1 MMRRNIRKAVSII
14 CAVALLLSLCVVS
27 FTGMSS
33 AAPIPAEDS
42 TSINWDT
49 TVETYDFNNATGIAY
64 RRYVS
69 QASYTNGVL
78 WLAND
83 GGGGGVWFAKDA
95 DIDSISINHESAS
108 AAQKDQAYANML
120 KLEANT
126 TYRVTY
132 KYKYLAGSNTLNIGL
147 LMAPDGT
154 GKTNSSAPNGSS
166 YVTYIQNSTAS
177 QAMPEGQTVL
187 AADTEWSEDTI
198 IFTVGN
204 KDVNLGIRT
213 DASAVGK
220 KCGFY
225 LDDFKVEKGT
235 TTLSEIN
242 NEYTFDYKNG
252 GTAFNA
258 LEAVNTV
265 VGNSGW
271 TKRFV
276 LYNVEGDQ
284 GFAAS
289 TIEADGLH
297 FNFKANNGFTQS
309 FGWNNNAF
317 VYDTDA
323 VEGGI
328 LSFKKDAAYLVTV
341 KYKVTDVGGNDS
353 VGLAVA
359 ASRIREAAE
368 TYEIGYATHSATST
382 DWEYLTVGFNTADIP
397 SLVGKYL
404 YLTGRASA
412 GSPASVVV
420 ESVEVKEVRYNT
432 GVAVIEYVNNGV
444 KTYDMV
450 AAGASMDLPV
460 LTGGEFSA
468 FSGWY
473 TDAECTAANKVPMNG
488 YVPAAGTTTLY
499 AKWANTASVV
509 TFNNCGKVTS
519 ERLAVDLELP
529 RPARPNGAL
538 VFEGWYTDLSFT
550 TKVTTVPDHDITV
563 YAKYTGTYLEFNN
576 KGWIETTGTPSLVE
590 DPAAPTNKVL
600 KFSAM
605 ANSRPN
611 FMIPAYDDAASGA
624 FELKTNTTY
633 QYSFKVKLVSADG
646 AAAEIAFY
654 RGDHSAYDPNSTTRT
669 ALNGANASCSSA
681 EWITVTGSFTTGSTH
696 YLERVKWSYQNHLF
710 FTIYNP
716 KNAIE
721 VYVDDFCV
729 YEVLTEAPEGAVSI
743 NFKTNSDEVN
753 SVYGYTGE
761 TVTLPANPGL
771 GGHKFVGWYTDKYL
785 TTPYTATTFGTEDIT
800 LYAKWE
806 TTGFIVDFS
815 SYEKGSASARA
826 KFVNDNGNDYL
837 DWFVEHATTNTSDT
851 GTKYRVFL
859 NKAGTHYK
867 VNAGIEYTITFKYK
881 LLTGTVTVG
890 AVTSSKLNGW
900 GNYVDNMGGDLAL
913 SNVNANEWQEAKIT
927 FTAKSKYIGNADYL
941 SLGIAGHGHILVD
954 DIVVECGASM
964 ANIYGSTIYT
974 FDSNGGS
981 SVNPIGG
988 DAGDAIG
995 TLPTPTRAGYM
1006 FNGWYTDAELTT
1018 AFTGTTYGEESIT
1031 LYASWILGKFTESYE
1046 SFPSSILALGIGGG
1060 YKLYNT
1066 TNFANYDKA
1075 NVQNGDV
1082 SIYRDGSTNGTKC
1095 FTLCRDVAL
1104 ALTSGKQYT
1113 VTFYVKPTNVT
1124 DAAGTINLIGMENNT
1139 GIAAPASTNVITT
1152 VGDLK
1157 AGEWQKV
1164 SYTFT
1169 ADSKYIGIST
1179 TSGNDM
1185 YLDNF
1190 TITLKGY
1197 TGTSTGDASTS
1208 PMLIIMMVMLAA
1220 GALIVTGKKV
1230 FEK

>member
-42 TSINWDT
+42 TT
-49 TVETYDFNNATGIAY
+49 TVWETVLELDFNNGKGIVGAAWAPTVTY
-64 RRYVS
+64 PDS
-69 QASYTNGVL
+69 G
-78 WLAND
+78 
-83 GGGGGVWFAKDA
+83 DA
-95 DIDSISINHESAS
+95 DHG
-108 AAQKDQAYANML
+108 KVL
-120 KLEANT
+120 KLEQTGGAGSYLLGKDGNQVIDGT
-126 TYRVTY
+126 AFAMENGAKYRITFDY
-132 KYKYLAGSNTLNIGL
+132 KWLAGTKSSVSVRLVKGKSTVAAGGRVAIEGSYV
-147 LMAPDGT
+147 GT
-154 GKTNSSAPNGSS
+154 GITSG
-166 YVTYIQNSTAS
+166 TLAS
-177 QAMPEGQTVL
+177 
-187 AADTEWSEDTI
+187 DTEWRQYEFIYTCNSSDINTLY
-198 IFTVGN
+198 
-204 KDVNLGIRT
+204 LGT
-213 DASAVGK
+213 HCNSGYGK
-220 KCGFY
+220 VYFDNVKI
-225 LDDFKVEKGT
+225 EKANE
-235 TTLSEIN
+235 TLAEIN

-252 GTAFNA
+252 DTAFNA
-258 LEAVNTV
+258 LEAVSAV
-265 VGNSGW
+265 VGNSDW
-271 TKRFV
+271 TKHFV
-276 LYNVEGDQ
+276 LCNVQGDK
-284 GFAAS
+284 GFTAS
-289 TIEADGLH
+289 TIENDGLH
-297 FNFKANNGFTQS
+297 FNFTSGSPFEQS
-309 FGWNNNAF
+309 FNWNNNAF

-404 YLTGRASA
+404 YLTGRAS
-412 GSPASVVV
+412 GGRPASVVV

-432 GVAVIEYVNNGV
+432 GVAVIEYVDKGV

-538 VFEGWYTDLSFT
+538 FFEGWYTDLSFT

-590 DPAAPTNKVL
+590 DPADPTNKVL

-633 QYSFKVKLVSADG
+633 QYSFKVKLTSADG
-646 AAAEIAFY
+646 AAAGITFY
-654 RGDHSAYDPNSTTRT
+654 RGDHSAYDPSTTRT
-669 ALNGANASCSSA
+669 ALNGTSASCSSA
-681 EWITVTGSFTTGSTH
+681 EWTTITGTFTTGSTH

-710 FTIYNP
+710 FTIYDP

-1066 TNFANYDKA
+1066 TNFADYDKA
-1075 NVQNGDV
+1075 NVQNGEV
-1082 SIYRDGSTNGTKC
+1082 SIYRDGSTNGTKS
-1095 FTLCRDVAL
+1095 FTLCRDVDL